1 MMAGTDPK
9 QPLAHFVTSGKAT
22 QDPMEISYMTATR
35 FIVVLF
41 LFITCDSG
49 FAQDSITNF
58 DESEVKAAV
67 EEIGV
72 LDVCPDQ
79 ALLKLADLEV
89 ENCRNRLSKLAV
101 VCWHIIDPVIP
112 DYEIQMDENNKE
124 GAKDRIISLS
134 LVYSSCVR
142 SELLRGIVKK
152 RKENNSG

>member
-1 MMAGTDPK
+1 
-9 QPLAHFVTSGKAT
+9 
-22 QDPMEISYMTATR
+22 MTATR